1 MSDKIKLLPEIVA
14 NQIAAGEV
22 VNTPSNVVKEM
33 MENSIDAGARSIR
46 VNFRDGGKQLIQII
60 DDGEGMSPLDAR
72 MAFDRHATSKISSF
86 DDIYSLHTFGF
97 RGEALASIAA
107 VSEVELRTRQAG
119 DEVGT
124 QTIIRGGEFQ
134 SQTPVMCPVGSQ
146 FAVRNIFY
154 NVPSRRKF
162 IDGDNA
168 RLVAQ
173 MKQEFTRVALCNPE
187 VEFELMS
194 NDAPIYRLPASNL
207 AGRIVDLIGKH
218 IKQNLLDV
226 AVETSV
232 VSISGFVGRPAA
244 AKKRNSEQYLFVN
257 GRYFQSPQL
266 QKAICKA
273 YEKLIPEGCTPS
285 YFIYMT
291 VDADRVDVN
300 VHPQKTTV
308 KFADGE
314 VIAQIVQA
322 AVRETLAKTG
332 AIPMMDFSTEG
343 RVEIP
348 VMRRDAVYREPRS
361 MSNSSYNPFRE
372 EYIDPAAPMPDEA
385 FTGFDV
391 PYDGKM
397 PQSLHEPSPRGIARG
412 GAARVPMP
420 ATEDSQ
426 DDEFISISSAM
437 DAPAPPS
444 AIEYIDDEQLNDAQ
458 QELDYIPSPGA
469 DSATRSRHD
478 GFASAAFE
486 EVSSLR
492 NGYAVALYGGR
503 TVVIDLKRVR
513 ERVVYENTL
522 AVLSQ
527 GSAPSQRLLFAE
539 RLTLSEE
546 EYESMELHATEFAAL
561 GFEVEFAGDGVVEIM
576 GVPAMT
582 GQGAAVD
589 ELIYE
594 LLQGIDDGDA
604 PADMQRRRMAAVM
617 AHRAAASYGK
627 GISSAEA
634 RALVAQLEGCEDRS
648 FSPSGRPL
656 MAELTVEEIR
666 AKLN

>member
-124 QTIIRGGEFQ
+124 QTVIRGGEFQ

-168 RLVAQ
+168 RLAAQ

-194 NDAPIYRLPASNL
+194 NDAPIYRLPVSNL

-332 AIPMMDFSTEG
+332 AIPMMDFSTAG

-397 PQSLHEPSPRGIARG
+397 PQSLHEPSPREIARG

-426 DDEFISISSAM
+426 DDEFISISSSM

-444 AIEYIDDEQLNDAQ
+444 AIEYIDDEPASGVQ
-458 QELDYIPSPGA
+458 QELDCIASQGA
-469 DSATRSRHD
+469 GKAAPDPYG

-503 TVVIDLKRVR
+503 TVVIDLRRVR
-513 ERVVYENTL
+513 ERIVYENTL
-522 AVLSQ
+522 AVLSH

-561 GFEVEFAGDGVVEIM
+561 GFEVEFAGDGVVEIA

-582 GQGAAVD
+582 GQGVAVD

-594 LLQGIDDGDA
+594 LLQGIGDGDA
-604 PADMQRRRMAAVM
+604 PADMQRRYMAGVLA
-617 AHRAAASYGK
+617 RRSAASYGR
-627 GISSAEA
+627 GLSSAEA
-634 RALVAQLEGCEDRS
+634 RSLMSQLEGCEDRS